1 MIKHRKEL
9 LEILYTY
16 GIEHQ
21 IDKFREEVNEVLV
34 ELSLGDKA
42 KIQEEL
48 ADVQNVLNQL
58 KMYYDETIIE
68 QIEAK
73 KIKRTLSRIASL
85 RG

>member
-9 LEILYTY
+9 LEILFTF
-16 GIEHQ
+16 GVEHQ
-21 IDKFREEVNEVLV
+21 ILKFKEEVDEVLV

-58 KMYYDETIIE
+58 KLHYGCDEIE
-68 QIEAK
+68 KIELQ
-73 KIKRTLSRIASL
+73 KIKRTLERIRSF
-85 RG
+85 